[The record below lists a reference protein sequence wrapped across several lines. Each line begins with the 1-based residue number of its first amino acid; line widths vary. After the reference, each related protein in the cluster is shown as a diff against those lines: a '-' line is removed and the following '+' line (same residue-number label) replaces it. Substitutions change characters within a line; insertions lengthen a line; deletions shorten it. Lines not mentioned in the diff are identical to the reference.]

1 MSDTTEPERDPATV
15 DAEPTKEFFV
25 SMLVR
30 DIELGDSVVDLIDN
44 SVDGARRLR
53 EDGPY
58 AGLRVDVTFDSGVF
72 EISDN
77 CGGMDIAIARDYAFK
92 FGREGDDPQH
102 FAHSI
107 GQFGVGM
114 KRTLFKLG
122 NHFEVR
128 SRTPRNSFRIDE
140 RVDEWRTRAGWN
152 FRFAEFSENDDRP
165 LEESGTTIRVDD
177 LHSGVA
183 AELALDLFESELVRD
198 VQLKH
203 MRALAGGLEIRVNDQ
218 LLKGTQ
224 LRLIENADIRPAR
237 WEHTYNGQGDTVSVK
252 LLVGVAKASRTDGGW
267 YVFCNDRLVLGPDQG
282 HQTVWGPRAGLGL
295 PGFHP
300 EYYEFRGYAFFDAA
314 NASRLP
320 WTTTKT
326 GVDEDSA
333 IWKHSRRQMGELS
346 KQVIEFLRLADRQG
360 DAARNAGEE
369 DRADLA
375 QNALDRSVAIPIEDV
390 VGAPRFECPTVDFA
404 GLEPNY
410 QFIRYRKPR
419 REYDAVRELLGA
431 DSPGEVGEMTF
442 DYYLEKRGD

>member
-1 MSDTTEPERDPATV
+1 M
-15 DAEPTKEFFV
+15 

-30 DIELGDSVVDLIDN
+30 DIELGASIVDLIDN

-53 EDGPY
+53 GEGPY
-58 AGLRVDVTFDSGVF
+58 EGLSVDVSFGRDAF

-92 FGREGDDPQH
+92 FGREGDDPQQ

-122 NHFEVR
+122 NHFEVH
-128 SRTPRNSFRIDE
+128 SRTTANSFVIDE
-140 RVDEWRTRAGWN
+140 RVDDWRSREGWS
-152 FRFAEFSENDDRP
+152 FRFAEFSESDDRP
-165 LEESGTTIRVDD
+165 LDECGTTIKVTE
-177 LHSGVA
+177 LHPGVA
-183 AELALDLFESELVRD
+183 SEFALELFESELVRD

-203 MRALAGGLEIRVNDQ
+203 MRALASGLRVRVNGA
-218 LLKGTQ
+218 LLKAEQ
-224 LRLIENADIRPAR
+224 LMLIENDDIRPAR
-237 WEHTYNGQGDTVSVK
+237 WEHTYNGQSDPVSVK

-267 YVFCNDRLVLGPDQG
+267 YVFCNDRLVLGPDQS

-300 EYYEFRGYAFFDAA
+300 EYHEFRGYAFFDSAK
-314 NASRLP
+314 ASRLP

-346 KQVIEFLRLADRQG
+346 KQVIDFLRLADRQG
-360 DAARNAGEE
+360 DAAKNAGEE

-375 QNALDRSVAIPIEDV
+375 QNLLDRAVAVPIEAV
-390 VGAPRFECPTVDFA
+390 TGSARFECPSVDFR
-404 GLEPNY
+404 GLEPDY

-419 REYDAVRELLGA
+419 REYDAVRDLLGV
-431 DSPGEVGEMTF
+431 DSPGEVGEKTF